1 MHTPF
6 FNAKKTEGNMD
17 KRDEKLERRCLHQSE
32 VRLAGDDGPPKI
44 VGYAA
49 RFGVWADI
57 GGLFRERI
65 EPGAFKKTI
74 KEADVRALV
83 EHDPMAI
90 IGRNKAG
97 TLRLNEDEKGLAV
110 EIDVPDTTVGK
121 DLLVSM
127 RRGDKTQMS
136 FGFTV
141 NKADDDYDE
150 NTRILRDVSLFDVS
164 IVSFPAYSQTT
175 AQVRSAFQANT
186 PKTSDI
192 EVEELENEFNALD
205 EAIRKIKA
213 KEELTEDDHRALT
226 VYLPPTDPAASQSEA
241 DPAPMENHADE
252 DTREKDKTK
261 MLLAMD

>member
-1 MHTPF
+1 LPF
-6 FNAKKTEGNMD
+6 FYAKKTEGNMD

-175 AQVRSAFQANT
+175 AQVRSAFKKNDAEDE
-186 PKTSDI
+186 PIID
-192 EVEELENEFNALD
+192 EFNALD

-213 KEELTEDDHRALT
+213 KEELTEDDQRALT
-226 VYLPPTDPAASQSEA
+226 VYLPPPDPPAKQSEA
-241 DPAPMENHADE
+241 DEEPAASHSTE